1 MQAAADFCSVTAV
14 QRFCQGFGDNQAFR
28 HSLAHCPPCVN
39 GHRVRHRH
47 GIRQR
52 AAACSTG
59 NQHSQKVS
67 RCYCLI
73 RVKAAIRNPFRWDQ
87 VILRGAL
94 YGSGIRFMPDNIA
107 VQVIVHIDGK
117 QFKRLDCQFQRFGT
131 SQRIVGAGGIV
142 IGKGIAF
149 RRRIAQSAGAS
160 SGTNGGVGVH
170 SGASVTISPSASPR
184 AWATKPAIL

>member
-14 QRFCQGFGDNQAFR
+14 QRFCQGFGGNQAFR

-142 IGKGIAF
+142 
-149 RRRIAQSAGAS
+149 
-160 SGTNGGVGVH
+160 T
-170 SGASVTISPSASPR
+170 
-184 AWATKPAIL
+184 